1 MHFAAIISVT
11 STLMIAVLGD
21 AMASRI
27 IEGSYIIKLKG
38 DTRIP
43 MQAHI
48 DTVKALFEDKRSS
61 ANSID
66 NVYNNLSNNM
76 YSAKL
81 EKDILEQV
89 KAMKEV
95 EYVENDAEVKIS
107 ASQANAPWGLA
118 RVSSRAKLPAAG
130 PYSYTYTGDGAGVSV
145 YVVDTGIK
153 VDHPEFEGRAR
164 FGAKFAGKNNEDE
177 NGHGTHCAGTVG
189 SKSYGVSKKVS
200 LVAVKVLDG
209 AGSGSLSGVIAG
221 IDWATG
227 DKKGTK
233 GNVISMSLGG
243 GKSQPL
249 NDAADAA
256 HKKGFVVVVAAGNEN
271 QDACKVSPAS
281 TPSAITVAAMD
292 VKDARASFSNF
303 GTCVDVFAPGVNVL
317 STWNNG
323 ATNTISG
330 TSMATPHVAGLAAYY
345 LSLQSLTNVQLAEK
359 LISTSSRNLITN
371 PGAGSPNLLVFN
383 SV

>member
-1 MHFAAIISVT
+1 MRFAAIISVT
-11 STLMIAVLGD
+11 STLMVAVLGE
-21 AMASRI
+21 AMTSRI

-43 MQAHI
+43 IQAHL
-48 DTVKALFEDKRSS
+48 DSVKELFSKQRS
-61 ANSID
+61 AGNSIESVYD
-66 NVYNNLSNNM
+66 NLGNM
-76 YSAKL
+76 YNAKL
-81 EKDILEQV
+81 TEDVLDKV

-95 EYVENDAEVKIS
+95 EYVENDAEVKMF
-107 ASQANAPWGLA
+107 ATQANAPWGLA
-118 RVSSRAKLPAAG
+118 RISSRTKLPAAG
-130 PYSYTYTGDGAGVSV
+130 PYSYTYTGDGSGVSV

-153 VDHPEFEGRAR
+153 IDHPEFEGRAR
-164 FGAKFAGKNNEDE
+164 FGAKFAGKNNDDE

-189 SKSYGVSKKVS
+189 SKSYGVSKKVD

-209 AGSGSLSGVIAG
+209 AGSGTLSGVVSG
-221 IDWATG
+221 INWAAG

-243 GKSQPL
+243 GKTQAL

-256 HKKGFVVVVAAGNEN
+256 YKKGFVVVVAAGNEN
-271 QDACKVSPAS
+271 QDACNVSPAS

-303 GTCVDVFAPGVNVL
+303 GKCVDVFGPGVNIL

-345 LSLQSLTNVQLAEK
+345 LSLEALTNDQLIAK
-359 LISTSSRNLITN
+359 ISSTATKNLITN
-371 PGAGSPNLLVFN
+371 PGTGSPNLMVNN